1 MTQFAIVICSSDARA
16 DFIPITL
23 DYLRNAFGENVDGRV
38 YLVGITKEIR
48 ILDLISLV
56 FDGANTEPWSTR
68 IRDGIERVK
77 DDNILLITE
86 DILFVPQEQKTG
98 HSIEDIFA
106 VFKNDELDVLRLDS
120 FPPPIRNGSQ
130 IYGFLAEDT
139 IYRVSLQPS
148 FWKKNFLLSCMQP
161 NETIWD
167 FEILASQR
175 SVSSAKVAS
184 LKSRL
189 IPYEEVITRG
199 QLSRAG
205 QRLLTAS
212 GHDGHGLAT
221 RTVYKETQ
229 ISLRKW
235 LIFTLTLLRLP
246 RRLLGY

>member
-1 MTQFAIVICSSDARA
+1 MTQFAIVICSSDHRS

-23 DYLRNAFGENVDGRV
+23 DYLRDAFGENLDGRV
-38 YLVGITKEIR
+38 YLVGTTHEIR
-48 ILDLISLV
+48 NLNLISLA

-86 DILFVPQEQKTG
+86 DILFAPQGQRTG

-120 FPPPIRNGSQ
+120 FPPPIRNTGK

-175 SVSSAKVAS
+175 SVSSAKVAA

-199 QLSRAG
+199 HLSRVG

-221 RTVYKETQ
+221 RTVYRETQ
-229 ISLRKW
+229 IFLRKS

>member
-16 DFIPITL
+16 DFVPITL
-23 DYLRNAFGENVDGRV
+23 EYLRNAFGEIVDGRV

-48 ILDLISLV
+48 NPDLISLV

-68 IRDGIERVK
+68 IRDGIERVR

-86 DILFVPQEQKTG
+86 DILFVPQEQKTD
-98 HSIEDIFA
+98 HSIKDIFA
-106 VFKNDELDVLRLDS
+106 VFKNDKLDVLRLDS

-148 FWKKNFLLSCMQP
+148 FWKKKFLLSCMQP

-175 SVSSAKVAS
+175 SVASATVAS

-205 QRLLTAS
+205 HRLLTAS
-212 GHDGHGLAT
+212 GHDEHGLPT
-221 RTVYKETQ
+221 RTVYEETR

-235 LIFTLTLLRLP
+235 LIFILVSLRLP

>member
-1 MTQFAIVICSSDARA
+1 MTQFAIVICSSDDRA

-23 DYLRNAFGENVDGRV
+23 DYLRNAFGENLDGRV
-38 YLVGITKEIR
+38 YLVGTTREIR
-48 ILDLISLV
+48 NFNLISLA

-86 DILFVPQEQKTG
+86 DILFAPQGQRTG

-120 FPPPIRNGSQ
+120 FPPPIRNKSQ

-199 QLSRAG
+199 QLSRVG

>member
-23 DYLRNAFGENVDGRV
+23 DYLRNAFGEMLTGCV
-38 YLVGITKEIR
+38 YVVGTTGQNQN
-48 ILDLISLV
+48 LDLISLA

-77 DDNILLITE
+77 HDNILLITE
-86 DILFVPQEQKTG
+86 DILFVQQEPNTR
-98 HSIEDIFA
+98 HSIKDIFA
-106 VFKNDELDVLRLDS
+106 VFKNDKLDVLRLDN
-120 FPPPIRNGSQ
+120 FPPPIRNRGK

-148 FWKKNFLLSCMQP
+148 FWKKNFLLSCMKS

-175 SVSSAKVAS
+175 SVASANVAA

-205 QRLLTAS
+205 HRLLTAS
-212 GHDGHGLAT
+212 GHDQHGLPT
-221 RTVYKETQ
+221 RTVCEETR

-235 LIFTLTLLRLP
+235 LTFILASLRFP